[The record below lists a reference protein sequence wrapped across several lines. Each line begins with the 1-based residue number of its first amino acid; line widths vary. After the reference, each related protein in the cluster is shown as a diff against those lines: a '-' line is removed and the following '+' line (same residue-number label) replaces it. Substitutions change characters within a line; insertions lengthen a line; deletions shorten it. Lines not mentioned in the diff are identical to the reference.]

1 MSWLGGGRLSS
12 PWGPGVSISCQFSN
26 SAVTHL
32 LAIVQIT
39 RDHLRHTLTSHTPTL
54 PTHSF
59 PRQVADR
66 LQAAVDKALDQGYRT
81 KDIWKEGTQLVKCS
95 EMGEILLKNMA
106 A

>member
-1 MSWLGGGRLSS
+1 MFSCPRKYHPELSDV
-12 PWGPGVSISCQFSN
+12 PCP
-26 SAVTHL
+26 
-32 LAIVQIT
+32 LA
-39 RDHLRHTLTSHTPTL
+39 TPTL
-54 PTHSF
+54 PTRSF
-59 PRQVADR
+59 ACQVADR